1 MNKVILMGRL
11 TKDPE
16 VRYINNN
23 NTAVCNFTL
32 AVGRKFQKETD
43 FIPIV
48 AWNKLAEF
56 CGKYFTKGMRVAI
69 VGSIQTRTWDDNK
82 GNKHYATEILANE
95 AYFADSKKDYSN
107 TSLNN
112 EKSEEFGLEIDDQEI
127 PF

>member
-16 VRYINNN
+16 VRYVNNN

-56 CGKYFTKGMRVAI
+56 CGKYFTKGMQVAI

-82 GNKHYATEILANE
+82 GNKHYVTEILANE

-107 TSLNN
+107 TSSNN
-112 EKSEEFGLEIDDQEI
+112 EESEEFGFEINDQEM

>member
-69 VGSIQTRTWDDNK
+69 VGSIQTRTWDDKK
-82 GNKHYATEILANE
+82 GNKHYAIEILAKE

-112 EKSEEFGLEIDDQEI
+112 EKSEEFGLEIDDQDI

>member
-16 VRYINNN
+16 VRYTNNN
-23 NTAVCNFTL
+23 NTAVCSFTL
-32 AVGRKFQKETD
+32 AVDRKFQKETD

-56 CGKYFTKGMRVAI
+56 CSKYFTKGMRVAI

-82 GNKHYATEILANE
+82 GNKHYVTEILANE

>member
-69 VGSIQTRTWDDNK
+69 VGSIQTRIWDDNK
-82 GNKHYATEILANE
+82 GNKHYATEVLANE

-112 EKSEEFGLEIDDQEI
+112 EKSEEFSLEIDGQEI

>member
-107 TSLNN
+107 TSSNN
-112 EKSEEFGLEIDDQEI
+112 EESEEFGLEINDQEI

>member
-32 AVGRKFQKETD
+32 AVDRKFQKETD

-56 CGKYFTKGMRVAI
+56 CSKYFTKGMRVAI

-82 GNKHYATEILANE
+82 EINIMQLKYLRTKLILQIVRKTILILRQTMRNL
-95 AYFADSKKDYSN
+95 KNLVLK
-107 TSLNN
+107 
-112 EKSEEFGLEIDDQEI
+112 
-127 PF
+127 

>member
-95 AYFADSKKDYSN
+95 AYFADGKKDYSN
-107 TSLNN
+107 ISSNN
-112 EKSEEFGLEIDDQEI
+112 EESEEFGFEIDDQEM